1 MSHQTEATPPKVTV
15 PLIKSMKGGD
25 KIVSITAYDFL
36 WGQIVDQSGA
46 DIVLIGDS
54 AGSVIQGEGNTIP
67 VTMDQMIYHCQCVS
81 RGVKHALLVG
91 DMPFLSYQVSIEQ
104 AVENA
109 GRFLKEGRVSAVKLE
124 GGKAFQKTVEKLVSI
139 DIPVMGHVG
148 LTPQSF
154 HRMGGFKVQGKENR
168 KQIIEDAK
176 ALDAAGAFSIVI
188 EGVPDDVAE
197 EITASVSVPTIGIG
211 AGLGCDGQ
219 IIVLHDVLGITE
231 KTPKFVKPYAH
242 LREVSVQALR
252 NFGQDIR
259 TLKFPGADQSYGSS
273 KK

>member
-1 MSHQTEATPPKVTV
+1 MSHETAATPPKVTV
-15 PLIKSMKGGD
+15 PSIRAQKGKE
-25 KIVSITAYDFL
+25 KIVSITAYDYL
-36 WGQIVDQSGA
+36 WAQIVDQSGA
-46 DIVLIGDS
+46 DIILVGDS
-54 AGSVIQGEGNTIP
+54 AGSVMQGEPNTIP

-81 RGVKHALLVG
+81 RGVKHALVVG
-91 DMPFLSYQVSIEQ
+91 DMPFLSYQVSPEQ
-104 AVENA
+104 AIENA

-124 GGKAFQKTVEKLVSI
+124 GGKVFQKTVERLVSI

-211 AGLGCDGQ
+211 AGLSCDGQ
-219 IIVLHDVLGITE
+219 IIVLQDVLGITE
-231 KTPKFVKPYAH
+231 RAPKFVKTYSN
-242 LREVSVQALR
+242 LRGDAVKALSL
-252 NFGQDIR
+252 FGKDI
-259 TLKFPGADQSYGSS
+259 KSGAFPGPEQSYGSS